1 MSDLVFAIEQEE
13 WEYASFLITEKT
25 ANEFKEG
32 TIPVLWLAIR
42 TAPVYIIQKLIEHG
56 ADVNRCSF
64 YHGGVMTVIANANRV
79 DLVPLFIQKGADV
92 NFSCD
97 VGLTPLMEAQTR
109 AMVSE
114 LIRHGANRQAKT
126 IFGRT
131 AYDKAPSHLQI
142 VLDQI
147 HIMELVALAR
157 IRGTCTL
164 HRDLLHRIFLTLYG

>member
-13 WEYASFLITEKT
+13 WEYAACLITEET
-25 ANEFKEG
+25 ANDTVR

-56 ADVNRCSF
+56 ADVEYTS
-64 YHGGVMTVIANANRV
+64 YDHGGVMTVIANANRV
-79 DLVPLFIQKGADV
+79 DLISMFIQKGADV
-92 NFSCD
+92 NVSCYI
-97 VGLTPLMEAQTR
+97 GLTPLMEAQTR

-114 LIRHGANRQAKT
+114 LIRRGANRQAKT
-126 IFGRT
+126 VFGRT
-131 AYDKAPSHLQI
+131 VYDLAPSHLQI
-142 VLDQI
+142 VLHQI
-147 HIMELVALAR
+147 HIMERVALAR